1 MFQPIK
7 YTTTPILWPRAMVE
21 RIATV
26 TTKTPTIDGLRPCTK
41 PGKHAIQNVFN
52 TLLNILLKPYH
63 VLVSSFACS
72 FMRFPLN
79 RYRAQRLSSLARRL
93 ADAMAL
99 GPHPRPA
106 PPWPSVAFP
115 SHRAAARQNENR
127 ILAATAR
134 QMPVCAPVAF
144 GLTPTTSGNSSNSS
158 SSSTGT
164 NNSCVHLPFPGAES
178 ALVAAFDPT
187 TTALANVGGA
197 PLTSIHSSP
206 LRVPPR
212 AASTPT
218 SPASMFGVSSPAR
231 DGGPTSLLRQHAKTH
246 HEVLHKLLIH

>member
-1 MFQPIK
+1 
-7 YTTTPILWPRAMVE
+7 
-21 RIATV
+21 
-26 TTKTPTIDGLRPCTK
+26 
-41 PGKHAIQNVFN
+41 
-52 TLLNILLKPYH
+52 
-63 VLVSSFACS
+63 
-72 FMRFPLN
+72 MRFPLN

-144 GLTPTTSGNSSNSS
+144 GLTPTTSGNSSTSS
-158 SSSTGT
+158 
-164 NNSCVHLPFPGAES
+164 NSCVHLPFPGAES